1 MNEHDDSFDAALRQY
16 LQDDA
21 EPDDAGFSLRV
32 MAALPVQVAPAR
44 RRHSRWLTRLHW
56 TLSTAAACGAAALF
70 ATGRATADAEHAL
83 AAVALTGLLIYWS
96 IPSRWS
102 RG

>member
-1 MNEHDDSFDAALRQY
+1 MTEHDPLDAALRQH
-16 LQDDA
+16 LQDQADL
-21 EPDDAGFSLRV
+21 DDNGFSLRV
-32 MAALPVQVAPAR
+32 MGALPVQVASSR
-44 RRHSRWLTRLHW
+44 RRYSRWITLAQW

-70 ATGRATADAEHAL
+70 ASGRAMDDAPHAL
-83 AAVALTGLLIYWS
+83 AAVTLTGLLIYWS